1 MRDPGS
7 HDGHGAHYRRL
18 LAMVVLHFAAMYL
31 LMYVMVDALQ
41 NVYHNF
47 NQVYMAGL
55 MTASMVLIEIPL
67 MRSMY
72 PNGKLNAIIL
82 GAGAAALLGCYF
94 FVRQQTAIS
103 DRQFLRSMI
112 PHHAAAILMCE
123 EAPIRDPEITRLC
136 AEIVAGQQAEINLM
150 KEILAR
156 PGE

>member
-1 MRDPGS
+1 MRNPGS
-7 HDGHGAHYRRL
+7 HDRHDGHYRRL
-18 LAMVVLHFAAMYL
+18 LAMVGLHFLAMYL

-72 PNGKLNAIIL
+72 PNRKLNAVIL
-82 GAGAAALLGCYF
+82 GAGVAALLGSYF
-94 FVRQQTAIS
+94 FVREQTAIS

-112 PHHAAAILMCE
+112 PHHAAAILMCK

-136 AEIVAGQQAEINLM
+136 GEIVAGQQAEINLM